1 MHAIDTAKAT
11 TRNITAIVNVARAHR
26 ACADEQSR
34 AGQSQLNQS
43 VKWLYCVYVLKCA
56 ATIEPT

>member
-26 ACADEQSR
+26 AYADEQSR
-34 AGQSQLNQS
+34 AGQSQLNQ
-43 VKWLYCVYVLKCA
+43 
-56 ATIEPT
+56 